1 MARNFMRA
9 ASAAALA
16 CVIIPLAQTAAA
28 QPTQVVRFLQN
39 ETDPP
44 SIAFYNKA
52 IAEFEKQN
60 PDIKVEMESVSTD
73 ARLQKVTAALRAHTM
88 PDVFKLLSEER
99 VQFARKGYL
108 VPLDKLIADI
118 GEKDFVSGS
127 LLKVDGHYYDVP
139 YALNNFSVLWYRDDL
154 LKAAG
159 LQPPKNWDEL
169 LAAAKT
175 LNKDGVNGFVFPAGQ
190 NRMTSLYLATL
201 IWSAGGTFFDKD
213 LNVTFDNPAT
223 VKALTF
229 LKNMAQYSPK
239 GLVSYSYSDMINVYL
254 TGKIGLDIYAPRLI
268 ANAQQSV
275 PKLAAQTSAAL
286 MPAGPSG
293 IGVKFLSTN
302 SYAIASPK
310 TGARHTEAAMK
321 FLKFI
326 VSGERARDFA
336 LTAFPHMIPPIKS
349 QQEAVLAA
357 GKPLLAGRDDIGR
370 TSFNVANALDFDQE
384 AGATFSG
391 GKVVKS
397 GVNNPYI
404 GAIVA
409 RGIPAQVVQRVV
421 INGEDPAKAA
431 AWGAAQMKALVQ
443 DLKDR

>member
-1 MARNFMRA
+1 MAYTSLRA
-9 ASAAALA
+9 ATAAALA
-16 CVIIPLAQTAAA
+16 GIAMSIAHPAQAA
-28 QPTQVVRFLQN
+28 QVVRFLQN

-52 IAEFEKQN
+52 IVEFERQN

-99 VQFARKGYL
+99 VEFARKGYL
-108 VPLDKLIADI
+108 APLDSLISDI
-118 GEKDFVSGS
+118 GENDFVSGTLS
-127 LLKVDGHYYDVP
+127 RVDGHYYDVP
-139 YALNNFSVLWYRDDL
+139 YALNNFSVLWFRDDL

-159 LQPPKNWDEL
+159 LQVPKNWDEL
-169 LAAAKT
+169 QAAAKA
-175 LNKDGVNGFVFPAGQ
+175 LNKDGVNGFIFPAGQ

-201 IWSAGGTFFDKD
+201 MWSAGGTFFDKN
-213 LNVTFDNPAT
+213 LNVTFDNPGT
-223 VKALTF
+223 IKALTF

-239 GLVSYSYSDMINVYL
+239 GVVSYSYTDMINVYL
-254 TGKIGLDIYAPRLI
+254 TGKIALDVYAPRLI

-275 PKLAAQTSAAL
+275 PELAAHTSAAL
-286 MPAGPSG
+286 MPAGPA
-293 IGVKFLSTN
+293 GVGVPFLSTN

-310 TGARHTEAAMK
+310 AGGKHVEAAMK

-357 GKPLLAGRDDIGR
+357 GKKLLNGRDDIGR
-370 TSFNVANALDFDQE
+370 TAFNVSNALDFDQE
-384 AGATFSG
+384 AGASFSD

-409 RGIPAQVVQRVV
+409 RAIPAQVVQRVV
-421 INGEDPAKAA
+421 IGGEDPAKAA
-431 AWGAAQMKALVQ
+431 AWGAQQMTALVR

>member
-1 MARNFMRA
+1 MAWKSVRA
-9 ASAAALA
+9 ITLA
-16 CVIIPLAQTAAA
+16 TLVGAISSVGQVAGA
-28 QPTQVVRFLQN
+28 QPTQIVRFLQN

-60 PDIKVEMESVSTD
+60 PDIKIEMESVSTD

-99 VQFARKGYL
+99 VEFAHKGYL
-108 VPLDKLIADI
+108 VSLDDIISEI

-127 LLKVDGHYYDVP
+127 LSKVDGHYYDVP
-139 YALNNFSVLWYRDDL
+139 YALNNFSVLWYRRDL
-154 LKAAG
+154 LKAVG
-159 LQPPKNWDEL
+159 LQPPGNWQEL
-169 LAAAKT
+169 EAAAKA
-175 LNKDGVNGFVFPAGQ
+175 LNTKGINGFIFPAGQ

-201 IWSAGGTFFDKD
+201 MWSAGGTFFDKN

-223 VKALTF
+223 VKALAF
-229 LKNMAQYSPK
+229 LKRMAQYAPK
-239 GLVSYSYSDMINVYL
+239 GVVSYSYSDMINVYL
-254 TGKIGLDIYAPRLI
+254 TGKIGLDIYAARLM
-268 ANAQQSV
+268 ANAQQTV
-275 PKLAAQTSAAL
+275 PKLAALTSAAL
-286 MPAGPSG
+286 MPKGPAGV
-293 IGVKFLSTN
+293 GVPFLSTN

-310 TGARHTEAAMK
+310 AGAKHTEAAKK

-357 GKPLLAGRDDIGR
+357 GKKLVAGRDDVGR
-370 TSFNVANALDFDQE
+370 VTFDTANALDFDQE
-384 AGATFSG
+384 AGATFSD
-391 GKVVKS
+391 GKVIKS
-397 GVNNPYI
+397 GVHNPYI
-404 GAIVA
+404 GPIIA

-421 INGEDPAKAA
+421 IKGEDPAKAA
-431 AWGAAQMKALVQ
+431 AWGAEQMKAIVR
-443 DLKDR
+443 DLKNR